1 MAGQFGTPFLKGP
14 QKSSAGHVQDHAFFE
29 CAACPASTLDG
40 VVVLGAGQRE
50 ARETME
56 LLKTL
61 PVDVYHELLQ
71 AVLD

>member
-1 MAGQFGTPFLKGP
+1 MFCCLRVC
-14 QKSSAGHVQDHAFFE
+14 SASGIDA
-29 CAACPASTLDG
+29 DG
-40 VVVLGAGQRE
+40 VVMLGAGQRE

>member
-1 MAGQFGTPFLKGP
+1 LAGQFGTPFLKGP

-29 CAACPASTLDG
+29 CAARPASTLDG

-56 LLKTL
+56 LPKALR
-61 PVDVYHELLQ
+61 VDLECELYV
-71 AVLD
+71 AALD

>member
-1 MAGQFGTPFLKGP
+1 MRLSACSLRDAAHLFLRL
-14 QKSSAGHVQDHAFFE
+14 SLRL
-29 CAACPASTLDG
+29 TLVWSEG
-40 VVVLGAGQRE
+40 GQRE